1 MKRDLDFHQ
10 DFNTK
15 LADENHTLKQ
25 DVECLTKHLEM
36 RDKEH
41 AILNK
46 QIRGLQEDNDRI
58 AKMLQLVQNVREGKP
73 SSVAEEVSNSNR
85 AWEQIQMKD
94 KKE

>member
-15 LADENHTLKQ
+15 LADENHALKA

-36 RDKEH
+36 RDKEQ

-46 QIRGLQEDNDRI
+46 QIRGLQEDNERI

-73 SSVAEEVSNSNR
+73 GTSNVVEEVSN
-85 AWEQIQMKD
+85 
-94 KKE
+94 

>member
-15 LADENHTLKQ
+15 LADENHAIKS

-58 AKMLQLVQNVREGKP
+58 AKMYQLVQNVREGKP
-73 SSVAEEVSNSNR
+73 ANPSEEVSSQCR
-85 AWEQIQMKD
+85 AWE
-94 KKE
+94 